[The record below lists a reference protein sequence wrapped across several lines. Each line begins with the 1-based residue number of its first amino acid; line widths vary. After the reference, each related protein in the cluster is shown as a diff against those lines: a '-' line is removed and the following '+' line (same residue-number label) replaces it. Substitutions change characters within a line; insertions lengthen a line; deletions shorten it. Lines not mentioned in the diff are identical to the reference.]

1 MEVSAAVTRQG
12 YTLMS
17 IQHAFTSNNCQ
28 ENKDGL
34 KSLSNAL
41 RKLQSDVNSCLTEI
55 LQEIT
60 DSQQQASQG
69 RRQDSS
75 EDEDGDGSDDDTANG
90 FGTSLEPQAKK
101 VRK

>member
-1 MEVSAAVTRQG
+1 MEVNAAVTRQG

-60 DSQQQASQG
+60 DSQQQ
-69 RRQDSS
+69 DSS
-75 EDEDGDGSDDDTANG
+75 DDEDGDGSDDDTANG

>member
-60 DSQQQASQG
+60 DSQQQ
-69 RRQDSS
+69 DSS

>member
-41 RKLQSDVNSCLTEI
+41 RNLQSDVNSCLTEI

-60 DSQQQASQG
+60 DSQQQ
-69 RRQDSS
+69 DSS
-75 EDEDGDGSDDDTANG
+75 DDEDDDGSDDDTANG

>member
-17 IQHAFTSNNCQ
+17 IQHAFTSNNCP

-41 RKLQSDVNSCLTEI
+41 RKLQSDVNSCLTKI

-60 DSQQQASQG
+60 DSQQ
-69 RRQDSS
+69 QDSS